1 VEKHGPQERGPGERS
16 EGAGGDLV
24 IPLLALGF
32 AAYFFVSISGLQW
45 EARANGTVIGV
56 VLVVL
61 SAIQILRTFLLVRWG
76 AASLGPGPLIAPR
89 GVLGRRLALIAIL
102 TAFVWC
108 IEWTGTTL
116 GLALMMLA
124 SMWVMGVRD
133 WRWLALVST
142 GVAAVVCGLFIFALG
157 TRLPAGPV
165 ERALAAWLGGGI

>member
-1 VEKHGPQERGPGERS
+1 LEQHGPRESGPGERK
-16 EGAGGDLV
+16 EGVGGDLV

-56 VLVVL
+56 VLVAL
-61 SAIQILRTFLLVRWG
+61 SAIQILRSFLLVHWG
-76 AASLGPGPLIAPR
+76 AASLRPGPVIAPR
-89 GVLGRRLALIAIL
+89 KVLGRRLALLAIL
-102 TAFVWC
+102 AAFVSC

-124 SMWVMGVRD
+124 SMWVMGVRV
-133 WRWLALVST
+133 WRWLALVSL
-142 GVAAVVCGLFIFALG
+142 GVAAIVCGLFIFALG

-165 ERALAAWLGGGI
+165 EQALAAWLGGGI